1 MILGYRINGYEIH
14 PEVTDG
20 PVIIKVT
27 QASCPVAV
35 ISGLDQI
42 YSTGDTV
49 KLSMYCVDERG

>member
-49 KLSMYCVDERG
+49 KL